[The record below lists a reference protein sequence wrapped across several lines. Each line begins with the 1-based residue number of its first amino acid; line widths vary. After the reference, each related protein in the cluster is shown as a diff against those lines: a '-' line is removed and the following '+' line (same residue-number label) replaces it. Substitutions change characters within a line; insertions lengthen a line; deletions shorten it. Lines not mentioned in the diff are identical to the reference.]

1 MVPAL
6 KQQPETLNK
15 THRVLIVDDSKAMCA
30 FLKKVIDADP
40 TLTVV
45 GCALDPYEARDM
57 IKELDPDIL
66 TLDVEMP
73 RMDGLTFLRNL
84 MRLRPMPV
92 VMISSMT
99 SAGAAVS
106 LEALS
111 IGAVDFMVKR
121 QVHSEDQ
128 LKEYTDSI
136 RNLVKS
142 AVKTPL
148 LTNSISG
155 KVKKPSANK
164 ALDAAKNRLR
174 GSHKASSTVDKV
186 IVIGASTGGP
196 EAVKHVLQ
204 YLDLPHTA
212 AIVTQ
217 HMPTRFI
224 EAFAERLNKSSS
236 YRVETSYHGAPLQA
250 GICYVAA
257 GDSHTA
263 IEKTASGLSCKLVH
277 GEKVNGHQPAVDVL
291 FNSAAETLGPAAVGL
306 LLTGMGNDGAAGLK
320 SMHEKGSATI
330 AQDEKS
336 SAVWGMPGSAV
347 RLEAVDAV
355 LPLQDIGEA
364 LTELLKR

>member
-1 MVPAL
+1 MIPA
-6 KQQPETLNK
+6 QQQSVALNK
-15 THRVLIVDDSKAMCA
+15 AHRVLIVDDSKAMCA

-40 TLTVV
+40 ALTVV

-66 TLDVEMP
+66 TLDIEMP
-73 RMDGLTFLRNL
+73 RMDGITFLKNL

-99 SAGAAVS
+99 SAGAAIS

-111 IGAVDFMVKR
+111 IGAIDFMVKR
-121 QVHSEDQ
+121 QIHSEEQ

-136 RNLVKS
+136 RDLVRS
-142 AVKTPL
+142 AANTTL
-148 LTNSISG
+148 SNAGITG
-155 KVKKPSANK
+155 RVKKPESNNT
-164 ALDAAKNRLR
+164 LDALKTKLR
-174 GSHKASSTVDKV
+174 SSVKASSSVDK
-186 IVIGASTGGP
+186 IICIGASTGGP

-212 AIVTQ
+212 VVVTQ

-224 EAFAERLNKSSS
+224 GAFAERLNKSSNCAVEVS
-236 YRVETSYHGAPLQA
+236 YEDAPLRA
-250 GICYVAA
+250 GMCYVAA
-257 GDSHTA
+257 GESHTV
-263 IEKTASGLSCKLVH
+263 IENTVNGLVCKLVN
-277 GEKVNGHQPAVDVL
+277 GDKVNGHQPAVDVL
-291 FNSAAETLGPAAVGL
+291 FRSAANILGTGAVGL

-320 SMHEKGSATI
+320 EMHQKGCVTI
-330 AQDEKS
+330 AQDEKT

-355 LPLQDIGEA
+355 LPLQEIGEA
-364 LTELLKR
+364 LTGLLKR